1 MAYSTNRVFAHSS
14 LFRMKRCSN
23 FSTLLLV
30 GEKFHRNEVLCWLPH
45 FDLYSSKCDISNSI
59 GGRVS
64 LFHLLGIDQFPNFF
78 HLSCFKRRTN
88 FISILERTNKF
99 TIFFS
104 YRNTQISFVF
114 LHYNNIQQLLECTWS
129 TMYGKKRKVTRL
141 KITTNNKIKPVS

>member
-23 FSTLLLV
+23 FSTLLLI

-45 FDLYSSKCDISNSI
+45 FDLYSSKCDISNKI
-59 GGRVS
+59 GGRES
-64 LFHLLGIDQFPNFF
+64 CFHLLDIDQFPNFF

-99 TIFFS
+99 TIFFF
-104 YRNTQISFVF
+104 RTVILKFRLF
-114 LHYNNIQQLLECTWS
+114 FCTITIFSNCWS
-129 TMYGKKRKVTRL
+129 ALGALCMEKKKR
-141 KITTNNKIKPVS
+141 